1 MTATAVVQPAPRLL
15 GRCRGAHALGWLAAA
30 AALVAFAVWLAQIPP
45 SLSSDDAFFLLHS
58 LTRFSILDFSPQ
70 FPGYPGFVV
79 MGRIALLVTRD
90 PLTALALTSGA
101 VALAIP
107 PAAAWLAWRIIGA
120 GGAAS
125 AAFFITL
132 LSPLMPDLALSL
144 LTDGA
149 GILFLLVALALLP
162 KEDEPIRLRLVL
174 AGLALGWAF
183 ACRPSDAPLFAGA
196 FLAIAVTRPRWIA
209 AIALG
214 AAAVLI
220 PTAAIVYAL
229 EGSLYWEEGLRF
241 VSGHALIWGNTPLA
255 AGPHASW
262 LTILTI
268 VPFALPIAVFI
279 LAGVVAAVRLPA
291 RPPVLTAALAAF
303 AAHLVWVV
311 AFQNPD
317 HLRHLAPLL
326 ALGGILF
333 VCGMAASELRRVRL
347 PAVAVF
353 AAAEIAALAASGAPT
368 APGILSP
375 LAAAEGWL
383 SAHPPAALT
392 TNEGVFTLRA
402 ALPAVRVYDAHYAGD
417 ALLGLASGG
426 PAFRLTGTPRTIAV
440 PTETFPARF
449 PGERP
454 LYLYAAP

>member
-1 MTATAVVQPAPRLL
+1 VPPRPLDRVPIALAP
-15 GRCRGAHALGWLAAA
+15 GWLAAA

-58 LTRFSILDFSPQ
+58 LTRFSILDFSPP
-70 FPGYPGFVV
+70 FPGYPGYVA
-79 MGRIALLVTRD
+79 MGHVALLVMHD
-90 PLTALALTSGA
+90 PLAALALTSGA

-107 PAAAWLAWRIIGA
+107 PAAAWLTWRIIGA
-120 GGAAS
+120 GGAAL
-125 AAFFITL
+125 AAFFLTL
-132 LSPLMPDLALSL
+132 LGPLMPDVAVSL

-162 KEDEPIRLRLVL
+162 KQHEPVRLRLVL

-209 AIALG
+209 TVVLG

-220 PTAAIVYAL
+220 PAAAILYAR

-255 AGPHASW
+255 VGPHESW
-262 LTILTI
+262 LTILAT

-279 LAGVVAAVRLPA
+279 LAGLVAAARLPA
-291 RPPVLTAALAAF
+291 RPPVLVAALAAF

-326 ALGGILF
+326 ALGGVLF

-347 PAVAVF
+347 PAPALF
-353 AAAEIAALAASGAPT
+353 AAAEIAALAASGALT
-368 APGILSP
+368 APGKLSP
-375 LAAAEGWL
+375 LAAAEVWL
-383 SAHPPAALT
+383 AARSPAAVL
-392 TNEGVFTLRA
+392 TNEGVFMLRGS
-402 ALPAVRVYDAHYAGD
+402 LPETRVYDAHYAGD

-426 PAFRLTGTPRTIAV
+426 PAFRLTGTPRAIEV